1 VKLLLDE
8 CLPEE
13 LKDLII
19 GHEVLAV
26 SDMKWKGITNGE
38 LMKRAGESGFDVFLT
53 SDKNIRYQQ
62 NIGKYPLA
70 VIIFDVVRN
79 TVPEIKPKLA
89 KLNEMIS
96 YAEKANYYL
105 C

>member
-1 VKLLLDE
+1 MKLLLDE

-13 LKDLII
+13 LKDLIP

-26 SDMKWKGITNGE
+26 SDMNWKGITNGE
-38 LMKRAGESGFDVFLT
+38 LMKRAGDSGFEVFLT
-53 SDKNIRYQQ
+53 SDKNIRFQQ
-62 NIGKYPLA
+62 NISKYPLA

-79 TVPEIKPKLA
+79 TIPEINPKLP
-89 KLNEMIS
+89 KLIEMLLKV
-96 YAEKANYYL
+96 EKANFYL